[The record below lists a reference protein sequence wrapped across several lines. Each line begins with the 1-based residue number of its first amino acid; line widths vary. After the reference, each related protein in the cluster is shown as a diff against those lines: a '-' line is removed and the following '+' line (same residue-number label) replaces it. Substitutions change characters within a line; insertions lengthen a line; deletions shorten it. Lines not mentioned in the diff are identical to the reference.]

1 VEGPGGR
8 PTVVSRGLSVDAE
21 IFDRPFAPPNAGP
34 VRAARIDWTY
44 DDSVSA
50 EAGGRFH
57 SALVA
62 SLGPSAAVTG
72 TLAAYA
78 IAPGAFGPEHAVV
91 LRELVAT
98 FATGLRNA
106 RRFADVESRLLSDPV
121 TGVVASRRGYEY
133 ELEREIARAS
143 RTGRPLSVVFVGVR
157 NGAEATHSDAG
168 SATVDELARLVS
180 GVTRR
185 TDIPCR
191 RSDRDVAI
199 LLPET
204 RESGA
209 TLLTARI
216 RNELTRALGNQST
229 IAVGHVEWLPD
240 ESIEGLD
247 ARVDAAL
254 TAPLGSRSTA
264 TPEWAARA
272 RAERRSRDAAS
283 TADAARPEPNA
294 ALRRDV
300 LESVASEVRDAHRF
314 GRSLALAVVDVD
326 GLDDL
331 VDRLDREAADAVL
344 GTIAQR
350 LSDGVG
356 SGSIHRLGAGEF
368 VLVLSGATADDA
380 EMLLG
385 TLHAHD
391 REDEIGGLTLSA
403 GITELV
409 ERDGAQTA
417 LGRAEHALWQA
428 KQAGRGT
435 VVVAVPGGRKPPL
448 E

>member
-1 VEGPGGR
+1 
-8 PTVVSRGLSVDAE
+8 
-21 IFDRPFAPPNAGP
+21 
-34 VRAARIDWTY
+34 
-44 DDSVSA
+44 
-50 EAGGRFH
+50 
-57 SALVA
+57 
-62 SLGPSAAVTG
+62 
-72 TLAAYA
+72 
-78 IAPGAFGPEHAVV
+78 
-91 LRELVAT
+91 
-98 FATGLRNA
+98 
-106 RRFADVESRLLSDPV
+106 
-121 TGVVASRRGYEY
+121 
-133 ELEREIARAS
+133 
-143 RTGRPLSVVFVGVR
+143 
-157 NGAEATHSDAG
+157 
-168 SATVDELARLVS
+168 
-180 GVTRR
+180 
-185 TDIPCR
+185 
-191 RSDRDVAI
+191 
-199 LLPET
+199 
-204 RESGA
+204 
-209 TLLTARI
+209 
-216 RNELTRALGNQST
+216 
-229 IAVGHVEWLPD
+229 
-240 ESIEGLD
+240 
-247 ARVDAAL
+247 
-254 TAPLGSRSTA
+254 
-264 TPEWAARA
+264 
-272 RAERRSRDAAS
+272 
-283 TADAARPEPNA
+283 
-294 ALRRDV
+294 
-300 LESVASEVRDAHRF
+300 VRDAHRF